1 MNLERI
7 FLIVIGNLFITNFV
21 LARFLG
27 CCPFVGCS
35 KRTSD
40 AFGMGV
46 AVTFVMAMA
55 SLLTHSIDTYI
66 LRPQAPLLV
75 WLAGAESQVAK
86 DGLAVVLRTLVYI
99 LTIAAFVQL
108 VEMYLKKNVPALYR
122 ALGIYLPLITTN
134 CTVLGVALLNTPDD
148 PTQMLTLPEAV
159 IQGAAAGLGFTLVM
173 LLMSAIRERIEKLDL
188 PEPMRGMPIAFVC
201 TGLMALAFLGFNGMI

>member
-1 MNLERI
+1 VNLERI
-7 FLIVIGNLFITNFV
+7 FLIVIGNLFVSNFI

-27 CCPFVGCS
+27 LCPFVGCS

-55 SLLTHSIDTYI
+55 SLLTHTIDTYI

-75 WLAGAESQVAK
+75 WLAGADSPLAK
-86 DGLAVVLRTLVYI
+86 DGLEAVLRTLVYI

-108 VEMYLKKNVPALYR
+108 VEMFLKKNVPGLYR

-134 CTVLGVALLNTPDD
+134 CAVLGVALLNTPDD
-148 PTQMLTLPEAV
+148 PAEMLTLAEAV
-159 IQGAAAGLGFTLVM
+159 IQGTFAGLGFTMAM
-173 LLMSAIRERIEKLDL
+173 LLMSGIRERIEMLDL
-188 PEPMRGMPIAFVC
+188 PPPMRGMPIAFVC
-201 TGLMALAFLGFNGMI
+201 TGLMALAFLGFQGMV

>member
-1 MNLERI
+1 MNFERL
-7 FLIVIGNLFITNFV
+7 FLIVIGNLFVTNFV

-27 CCPFVGCS
+27 LCPFVGVS

-40 AFGMGV
+40 ALGMGL

-55 SLLTHSIDTYI
+55 SLLTHTIDAYV
-66 LRPQAPLLV
+66 LKPQAPLLV
-75 WLAGAESQVAK
+75 WIAGADSQIAK
-86 DGLAVVLRTLVYI
+86 DGLEAVLRTLVYI

-108 VEMYLKKNVPALYR
+108 VEMFLKKNVPTLYR

-134 CTVLGVALLNTPDD
+134 CAVLGVALLNTPED
-148 PTQMLTLPEAV
+148 PAEMLTLPEAV
-159 IQGAAAGLGFTLVM
+159 IQGTFAGLGFTLVM
-173 LLMSAIRERIEKLDL
+173 LLMSGIRERIEKLDL

-201 TGLMALAFLGFNGMI
+201 TGLMALAFLGFTGMV

>member
-1 MNLERI
+1 MNFERI
-7 FLIVIGNLFITNFV
+7 FLIAIGNLFVTNFV

-27 CCPFVGCS
+27 LCPFVGVS

-40 AFGMGV
+40 ALGMGL

-55 SLLTHSIDTYI
+55 SLLTHTIDAYV
-66 LRPQAPLLV
+66 LKPQAPLLV
-75 WLAGAESQVAK
+75 WVAGAESQIATE
-86 DGLAVVLRTLVYI
+86 GLQAVLRTLVYI

-108 VEMYLKKNVPALYR
+108 VEMFLKKNVPALYR

-134 CTVLGVALLNTPDD
+134 CAVLGVALLNTPEDSAE
-148 PTQMLTLPEAV
+148 MLTLPEAV
-159 IQGAAAGLGFTLVM
+159 IQGTFAGLGFTLVM
-173 LLMSAIRERIEKLDL
+173 LLMSGIRERIEKLDL

-201 TGLMALAFLGFNGMI
+201 TGLMALAFLGFTGMV

>member
-1 MNLERI
+1 MNLERL
-7 FLIVIGNLFITNFV
+7 FLIVIGNLFVTNFV

-27 CCPFVGCS
+27 LCPFVGCS

-40 AFGMGV
+40 AFGMGL

-55 SLLTHSIDTYI
+55 SLLTHTIDTYV

-75 WLAGAESQVAK
+75 LLAGAESQVARE
-86 DGLAVVLRTLVYI
+86 GLQAVLRTLVYI

-108 VEMYLKKNVPALYR
+108 VEMFLKKNVPALYR

-134 CTVLGVALLNTPDD
+134 CTVLGVALLNTPED
-148 PTQMLTLPEAV
+148 PAEMLTLVEAV
-159 IQGAAAGLGFTLVM
+159 IQGTFAGLGFTLVM
-173 LLMSAIRERIEKLDL
+173 LLMSGIRERIEQLAL

-201 TGLMALAFLGFNGMI
+201 TGLMALAFLGFTGMV

>member
-1 MNLERI
+1 MNVERI
-7 FLIVIGNLFITNFV
+7 FLIAIGNLFISNFV

-55 SLLTHSIDTYI
+55 SLLTHTIDTYV
-66 LRPQAPLLV
+66 LKPQAPLLV
-75 WLAGAESQVAK
+75 LLAGAQSQLAK
-86 DGLAVVLRTLVYI
+86 DGLENILRTLVYI

-108 VEMYLKKNVPALYR
+108 VEMFLKKNIPGLYR
-122 ALGIYLPLITTN
+122 AMGIYLPLITTN

-148 PTQMLTLPEAV
+148 PKLALTLPEAV
-159 IQGAAAGLGFTLVM
+159 IQGAFAGLGFTLVM
-173 LLMSAIRERIEKLDL
+173 LLMSGIRERIEMLDL
-188 PEPMRGMPIAFVC
+188 PAPMRGMPIAFVC
-201 TGLMALAFLGFNGMI
+201 TGLMALAFLGFTGMV